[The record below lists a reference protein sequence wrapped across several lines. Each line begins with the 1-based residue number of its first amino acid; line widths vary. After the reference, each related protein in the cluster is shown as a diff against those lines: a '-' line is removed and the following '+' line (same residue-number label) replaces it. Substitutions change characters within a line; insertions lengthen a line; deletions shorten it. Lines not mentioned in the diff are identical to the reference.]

1 MALEY
6 PLYSTVCQLQLYPVQ
21 QQWYIECANRQ
32 FVNVYAQFPSEQKCI
47 RWSHSLWCHQ
57 TVTFKLMENNC
68 NFVVFIIAMK
78 MKTKSQTMI
87 GIECLHNWISIVLT
101 SLSPRTSAGCLNL
114 NGMEPRWAEVKW
126 SNGSSVQQLISSQ
139 HQLAQRLMDLIWLR
153 CGVYSI
159 YL

>member
-6 PLYSTVCQLQLYPVQ
+6 PFYSTVCQLQLYPVQ
-21 QQWYIECANRQ
+21 RQWYIVCANRQ

-47 RWSHSLWCHQ
+47 RCSHWLWCHQ

-87 GIECLHNWISIVLT
+87 GIECLHNWITIVLT
-101 SLSPRTSAGCLNL
+101 LLSPRTSAVYLNL
-114 NGMEPRWAEVKW
+114 NGIWNETPLSW
-126 SNGSSVQQLISSQ
+126 SEAIDLLCNGLSAVSTST
-139 HQLAQRLMDLIWLR
+139 HRGWWT
-153 CGVYSI
+153 
-159 YL
+159 